1 VRAGIVGVVAVI
13 SACATTTSAI
23 GPGHTPD
30 PDHAYLYGRFF
41 IKADE
46 QEGSFVGHP
55 QIVLRV
61 WCRNSQQYSIAFST
75 KRDVQVLKVDPSRCA
90 LIGATFTDQNGIVRQ
105 RVNLEPKEMVF
116 HDYAAGRAYYLGDYF
131 ARGILEVSLRSS
143 YTLTYLSW
151 AMDPADDRLAST
163 TAEMRTTFPNL
174 AVLPIVDKRLV
185 PPKPPPKR
193 GAVVITDAKEPP
205 MTPERIAR
213 VAPFIK
219 RTFSSPA
226 ACEAA
231 CAKGQCLPFRG
242 EAGAA
247 MTCVIRCNTDKD
259 CPDGLACN
267 CPNDERPDGPDCHP
281 IAVTPVDRMAR
292 ICLPSEAA
300 PAAAA
305 TPPPN

>member
-1 VRAGIVGVVAVI
+1 MRLGIVAGVALI
-13 SACATTTSAI
+13 CACATTTSSV

-30 PDHAYLYGRFF
+30 PDYAYLYGRFF

-61 WCRNSQQYSIAFST
+61 WCRDNRQYSIAFST
-75 KRDVQVLKVDPSRCA
+75 ERNLQVLKIHPSRCA
-90 LIGATFTDQNGIVRQ
+90 LIGATFTDQNGIVR
-105 RVNLEPKEMVF
+105 RRLNVEPAEMVF
-116 HDYAAGRAYYLGDYF
+116 QSYERGRAYYLGDYF
-131 ARGILEVSLRSS
+131 ARGILEVSLRRT
-143 YTLTYLSW
+143 YTMTFLSW
-151 AMDPADDRLAST
+151 AFDPADDRYDST
-163 TAEMRTTFPNL
+163 TAEMQATFRNL
-174 AVLPIVDKRLV
+174 AGLPIVDRRLV
-185 PPKPPPKR
+185 PAKPPPKR
-193 GAVVITDAKEPP
+193 GAVVIDDPKEPP

-226 ACEAA
+226 ACERA

-247 MTCVIRCNTDKD
+247 MTCVVRCNTDKD

-267 CPNDERPDGPDCHP
+267 CPNSDRPEGPACQP
-281 IAVTPVDRMAR
+281 IATSPADRMAR
-292 ICLPSEAA
+292 ICLPVE
-300 PAAAA
+300 PA
-305 TPPPN
+305 TPPTN